1 MSVYE
6 RACERVWK
14 IDVERYIRN
23 QGKRYEEIRS
33 KGKYA
38 ADSVL
43 IAEYYRRVGVF
54 LQSIS
59 KEATSVY
66 IGMDMLIGHKVAEEA
81 WDEFHAQFPQFKPLN
96 HWLMKLL
103 CMHYL
108 RWCSLIDA
116 GEEKAL
122 QFPDVYEP
130 IIVLFE
136 KGGGGISTH
145 HGELVGG
152 FGAFSRTIHSSRG
165 DQAPYE
171 ISEEA
176 LRHTVKE
183 IEVAEAYL
191 SEHKIGNV
199 EEKACLRCGNRLE
212 IQEHISEYG
221 GKWYQIKCRSENCF
235 SRNFS

>member
-1 MSVYE
+1 MGVYE
-6 RACERVWK
+6 RACERVGR
-14 IDVERYIRN
+14 IDVGSYVGNEK
-23 QGKRYEEIRS
+23 KRYEEIRS
-33 KGKYA
+33 KGEYE

-59 KEATSVY
+59 EEATSVY
-66 IGMDMLIGHKVAEEA
+66 MGMDMLIGYKFAEDG
-81 WDEFHAQFPQFKPLN
+81 WDDFHERFPRFKPLN
-96 HWLMKLL
+96 NWMMKLL

-130 IIVLFE
+130 MIVLFE
-136 KGGGGISTH
+136 RGGGGISTY

-152 FGAFSRTIHSSRG
+152 FGAFSKTIHSNRG
-165 DQAPYE
+165 DKAPYD
-171 ISEEA
+171 IGEEA
-176 LRHTVKE
+176 LRRTIKE

-191 SEHKIGNV
+191 SEYKVGNI

-212 IQEHISEYG
+212 IQEYLSEYS
-221 GKWYQIKCRSENCF
+221 GKWYKIKCKSENCF